1 MTFSDKRATELMKE
15 KIQARIGHRP
25 DLNLT
30 DWRLLDA
37 NTAIFVIAYNKGSG
51 EVDMSELQTM
61 INKEFNG
68 KVIAHLKTANI
79 HDEGA
84 ISVVASIKRT
94 TRPAADA
101 EKMTKVVANTFLDSR
116 LDETW
121 EMDVNRGVL
130 SRVLDED
137 LSTILEERRKR
148 MSPTHAHL
156 TVASLIETKAP
167 NLIEIGDVAKF
178 VQRGKVMEGEVIRVM
193 PDAAKLKLSTGET
206 VELDKAALFNIKA
219 GKGADKKQK
228 QIQMDYYSKLYG
240 LEFARLLVGP

>member
-1 MTFSDKRATELMKE
+1 MFSDKRASELMKE
-15 KIQARIGHRP
+15 KIAARIGYRP
-25 DLNLT
+25 DLNLV

-37 NTAIFVIAYNKGSG
+37 NTAIFVVSYNKDSG
-51 EVDMSELQTM
+51 VADMADVQALV
-61 INKEFNG
+61 NKEFNG
-68 KVIAHLKTANI
+68 KVLAHLKTANI

-84 ISVVASIKRT
+84 ISLIASIKRA
-94 TRPAADA
+94 TRPAKDA
-101 EKMTKVVANTFLDSR
+101 ERMTKVVANTFLDSR

-121 EMDVNRGVL
+121 EMDVGRGVL

-148 MSPTHAHL
+148 MTTANAHL

-167 NLIEIGDVAKF
+167 NLIEIGDTAKF
-178 VQRGKVMEGEVIRVM
+178 VQRGKIMEGEVIQVK
-193 PDAAKLKLSTGET
+193 PDGAKLKLSTGEV

-228 QIQMDYYSKLYG
+228 QVQMDYYTQLYG
-240 LEFARLLVGP
+240 REFAEKLVN